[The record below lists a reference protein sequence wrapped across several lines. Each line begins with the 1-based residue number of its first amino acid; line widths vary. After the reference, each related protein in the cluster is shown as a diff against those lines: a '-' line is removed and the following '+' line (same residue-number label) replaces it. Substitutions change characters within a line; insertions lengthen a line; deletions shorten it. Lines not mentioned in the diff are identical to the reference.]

1 MQINVI
7 AFGQLGDLISEN
19 LVLENIADTDSLMAT
34 LHNMYPALRESKFMI
49 AVNKKLITINTLLA
63 DKSTIALLPAF
74 SGG

>member
-34 LHNMYPALRESKFMI
+34 LYNIYPALRESKFMI
-49 AVNKKLITINTLLA
+49 AVNKKLINVNTLLA

>member
-1 MQINVI
+1 MQIRVI
-7 AFGQLGDLISEN
+7 VFGQLADLISEN

-34 LHNMYPALRESKFMI
+34 LCNMYPGLRESKFII
-49 AVNKKLITINTLLA
+49 AVNKKLITVNTLLA

>member
-1 MQINVI
+1 MKISVI
-7 AFGQLGDLISEN
+7 VFGQLSDLISEN

-34 LHNMYPALRESKFMI
+34 LYHMYPDLRESKFII
-49 AVNKKLITINTLLA
+49 AVNRKLITVNTLLA